1 MEEKLLGTSFYNNN
15 KIKIYS
21 IALISLLLS
30 SIICYFITDYM
41 KLNDYKEKWTI
52 IYNKNIEILSS
63 INSKDDIA
71 TAIKKSDYLI
81 AEAFNSIND
90 TNDDYEE
97 GDIYLYN
104 RLVEGNKY
112 LKEIFEDLD
121 SQEES
126 FLKSIYANIDRNK
139 TTIKSL
145 QSVKRSTLLD
155 I

>member
-1 MEEKLLGTSFYNNN
+1 MENNLLGTNFYYNN
-15 KIKIYS
+15 KIKVYL

-30 SIICYFITDYM
+30 SIICYFVTDYI
-41 KLNDYKEKWTI
+41 KLNDYKEKWTA
-52 IYNKNIEILSS
+52 IYNENIEILSL
-63 INSKDDIA
+63 INSKDDIS

-81 AEAFNSIND
+81 TEAFNLIND

-112 LKEIFEDLD
+112 LKELFEDLD
-121 SQEES
+121 SQDES

-139 TTIKSL
+139 TTVKSL
-145 QSVKRSTLLD
+145 KTVKKRTLLD

>member
-1 MEEKLLGTSFYNNN
+1 
-15 KIKIYS
+15 
-21 IALISLLLS
+21 
-30 SIICYFITDYM
+30 M

>member
-1 MEEKLLGTSFYNNN
+1 METNLLGTSFYYYN

-30 SIICYFITDYM
+30 SIICYFVTDYIR
-41 KLNDYKEKWTI
+41 LNDYKEKWTN
-52 IYNKNIEILSS
+52 IYNKNIEILSE
-63 INSKDDIA
+63 INSADDIEI
-71 TAIKKSDYLI
+71 AIKKSDNLI
-81 AEAFNSIND
+81 IEAFNSIND
-90 TNDDYEE
+90 TNDAYEK
-97 GDIYLYN
+97 GDIFLYN

-121 SQEES
+121 SQEEG

-145 QSVKRSTLLD
+145 KTVKRETLLD